1 MNIDPEITSMPKRQ
15 TDQIETPV
23 PKVRQKRPKN
33 KPDSKITSP
42 KSPTKSVTSLK
53 TTISSNNGYHF
64 DTSKV
69 KWQLAL

>member
-1 MNIDPEITSMPKRQ
+1 MNIDPEITSMPKKI
-15 TDQIETPV
+15 DPIEAPV

-33 KPDSKITSP
+33 KPDPKIVSP
-42 KSPTKSVTSLK
+42 KSPAKSVTSLK
-53 TTISSNNGYHF
+53 SASSNMGNGYHF